1 MGRKFAE
8 LLGMNK
14 YTGELKWAHDEES
27 LDLCVEKANA
37 KSGGQSKDLKA
48 LSGGERS
55 YTTICLLLAFGEAL
69 ETPVSC
75 PAQPTLP
82 STLTT
87 AGIHLIPGSLTFR
100 LFVARSSNHICQFR
114 VLDEF
119 DVFLDPQVR
128 KLTIRQLSTYHVHF

>member
-14 YTGELKWAHDEES
+14 YTGELKWAHDDES

-37 KSGGQSKDLKA
+37 KGGGKSKDLKA

-75 PAQPTLP
+75 PALRTDSNTPATNSFYFIVP
-82 STLTT
+82 
-87 AGIHLIPGSLTFR
+87 AR
-100 LFVARSSNHICQFR
+100 LHP
-114 VLDEF
+114 VL
-119 DVFLDPQVR
+119 
-128 KLTIRQLSTYHVHF
+128 LSYVC